1 MTMNGRNAE
10 IADLFARLTVLMTTQ
25 PANEAPTARPMPDQ
39 VLLTVEEAARR
50 IGIGKTKA
58 YALVKAGD
66 LESVLIGRLR
76 RVHVDA
82 IRAYAARLVAEQT
95 SNHHTAA

>member
-1 MTMNGRNAE
+1 VNSNARHAE
-10 IADLFARLTVLMTTQ
+10 MAELFARLTVLMTTQ
-25 PANEAPTARPMPDQ
+25 PTSDNVPAPRSMPDR
-39 VLLTVEEAARR
+39 VLLTVEEAAQR

-58 YALVKAGD
+58 YELVKSGD

-82 IRAYAARLVAEQT
+82 INAYAARLVADQNN
-95 SNHHTAA
+95 SAAA